1 MSFQL
6 VRDLSANILDVIS
19 DTYEMNDDVDNV
31 KFNKS
36 LFIEY

>member
-19 DTYEMNDDVDNV
+19 DIYEMNDDVDNV